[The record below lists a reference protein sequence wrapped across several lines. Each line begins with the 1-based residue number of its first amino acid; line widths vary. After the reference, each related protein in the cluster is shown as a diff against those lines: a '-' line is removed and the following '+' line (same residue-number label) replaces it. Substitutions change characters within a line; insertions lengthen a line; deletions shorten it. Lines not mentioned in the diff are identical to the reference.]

1 MLCTGVVCVV
11 VAAAFTSTIVAV
23 VFWMEP
29 LWQAHL
35 RRHPSCRKSKQMQV
49 EMLGWNVRQIPLPLS
64 EEKYF
69 VCADWVKES
78 VSTEEI
84 LKTVGASEQDLREI
98 EALSTLV
105 VPESVEKVFST
116 LIGDASPSRKN
127 RGLGRNQKCSCGSG
141 KKVKH
146 CCGTR

>member
-1 MLCTGVVCVV
+1 MRNGRLVRR
-11 VAAAFTSTIVAV
+11 SHPI
-23 VFWMEP
+23 P
-29 LWQAHL
+29 LFKGKRPTADELIQEMAE
-35 RRHPSCRKSKQMQV
+35 SKQMQV

-116 LIGDASPSRKN
+116 LIEDASPSRKN